1 MSETVVQA
9 HAADKLFRADRF
21 PHILCP
27 GCGIGTAMHAL
38 VLAMVESGIPLN
50 KHVSISGIGCSSRVP
65 GYLNVDS
72 YHTTH
77 GRSIPFATGLALTR
91 PELEITVFAGDGDLF
106 SIGGNH
112 FIHAARRNVDLNVI
126 CINNF
131 NYGMTGG
138 QAGPTTPYGAKATT
152 TPYGNW
158 ERAFNLPY
166 LASAVGAIFVA
177 RWTTMHTRQLKE
189 AIKKMMTKK
198 GFAFLEVLSPC
209 PVSFGRPNDIGD
221 GLEEMCRYKERCV
234 VDEKADLA
242 GLDIDLRRNKPIV
255 VGNFIDVERAPFRPG
270 QRHGAPSQAVL
281 KQTGKTDTL
290 EAGG

>member
-1 MSETVVQA
+1 MTWAPAQETVVSQ
-9 HAADKLFRADRF
+9 HRDDSVFRSERF

-27 GCGIGTAMHAL
+27 GCGIGSAMHAL
-38 VLAMVESGIPLN
+38 TDAMLASGIPWD
-50 KHVSISGIGCSSRVP
+50 KHVAVSGIGCSSRVP

-77 GRSIPFATGLALTR
+77 GRSIAFATGLALTR
-91 PELEITVFAGDGDLF
+91 PELEVTVFSGDGDLF
-106 SIGGNH
+106 AIGGNH

-138 QAGPTTPYGAKATT
+138 QAGPTTPYGAKSTT
-152 TPYGNW
+152 TPNGNF

-177 RWTTMHTRQLKE
+177 RWTTLHLRALKD
-189 AIKKMMTKK
+189 AIGRAMTKK
-198 GFAFLEVLSPC
+198 GFAFIEVLSPC

-221 GLEEMCRYKERCV
+221 GLEEMEVYRDRCII
-234 VDEKADLA
+234 DDKADLA
-242 GLDIDLRRNKPIV
+242 TIEIDLRDKSKPIV
-255 VGNFIDVERAPFRPG
+255 LGNFIDIQRPPFAPGKVPQEG
-270 QRHGAPSQAVL
+270 SDAP
-281 KQTGKTDTL
+281 
-290 EAGG
+290 